1 MSAHQHAPGAP
12 GPTARVAE
20 PDTPAAGAPAG
31 HSAPGHHDRDDDA
44 RFDRRSRLA
53 LTLLCV
59 AQAMLVLDITV
70 MNVALPQIGFDIG
83 LVGSAAG
90 WAVAAYAVPFGGLL
104 LLGGRLAD
112 LLGSRR
118 MVLIGLAVFTAAS
131 ITTGL
136 ADGSA
141 AFLAGRVG
149 QGIGAALLSPA
160 AMSTVL
166 HLFHGALR
174 TRALAVWAAI
184 GGSGAAVGV
193 LLGGL
198 LVGGPGWRWIFF
210 INIPIGIAVAALL
223 PMVVPA
229 VPGRGAA
236 RVDALGA
243 VLATA
248 GVAGLVTA
256 VSADVS
262 TGTAWVVAAAALVVL
277 GLFVVVERR
286 TEDPLVD
293 LRVFAR
299 PAIQAGTTLML
310 VATVLLVGGFFLLS
324 FRLQAGLGW
333 SATTTGLA
341 FLPVALGT
349 IVGAHLAGRLLP
361 RFGPRAVAP
370 AGLLVAGA
378 GLGVAAAGTDVAAL
392 LVATMTV
399 VAVGLGGALVSATT
413 TALATAGHAEAGV
426 LSGLVTSFHEV
437 GAGFG
442 AAIFSAV
449 AASSLVAGGP
459 TDGFVRAYALATGI
473 ALVGAALA
481 RHVVPAGRPT
491 GGQRFLH

>member
-1 MSAHQHAPGAP
+1 
-12 GPTARVAE
+12 
-20 PDTPAAGAPAG
+20 
-31 HSAPGHHDRDDDA
+31 
-44 RFDRRSRLA
+44 
-53 LTLLCV
+53 
-59 AQAMLVLDITV
+59 
-70 MNVALPQIGFDIG
+70 
-83 LVGSAAG
+83 
-90 WAVAAYAVPFGGLL
+90 
-104 LLGGRLAD
+104 
-112 LLGSRR
+112 
-118 MVLIGLAVFTAAS
+118 
-131 ITTGL
+131 
-136 ADGSA
+136 
-141 AFLAGRVG
+141 
-149 QGIGAALLSPA
+149 
-160 AMSTVL
+160 VL

-198 LVGGPGWRWIFF
+198 LVGGPGRRWIFF

-324 FRLQAGLGW
+324 FLLQAGLGW

-426 LSGLVTSFHEV
+426 LSGLVTSCHEV